1 METKIV
7 KVVWFFIKL
16 KYTGKPLSKERKHN
30 TTEKMVTKQ
39 NKVKKVLTQ
48 RKGTTHK
55 FTSCITKAHWTV
67 CGLKYSGLIARVE

>member
-16 KYTGKPLSKERKHN
+16 KYTGKPLSKEREHN

-39 NKVKKVLTQ
+39 NNKLKRFSHRERVPHTSSQAASQRLT
-48 RKGTTHK
+48 
-55 FTSCITKAHWTV
+55 
-67 CGLKYSGLIARVE
+67 GLYEALSTLA

>member
-39 NKVKKVLTQ
+39 
-48 RKGTTHK
+48 
-55 FTSCITKAHWTV
+55 S
-67 CGLKYSGLIARVE
+67 